1 MYSLDRIS
9 EVPGQG
15 ARVDEIVAQH
25 RSDLG
30 KRFRRVSPGKQRL
43 FAEYAIAVSCYEHKP
58 KLYLSS
64 SLTES
69 ARPISSGINVG
80 GMSSLPPS
88 KIASG
93 RSNGSSRLTRWA
105 SACISRIASRAGAV
119 GSFIRATKGSATK
132 PLRSGRRAET
142 LKIRKTR

>member
-58 KLYLSS
+58 KLYLSVIFDRKRPPDIEWHQRRWNVFIAAFEDRERAIQWIIKAY
-64 SLTES
+64 SLGFGVHFQNS
-69 ARPISSGINVG
+69 FKGWG
-80 GMSSLPPS
+80 GGLFHPCNEMFDHE
-88 KIASG
+88 AFEE
-93 RSNGSSRLTRWA
+93 W
-105 SACISRIASRAGAV
+105 
-119 GSFIRATKGSATK
+119 
-132 PLRSGRRAET
+132 RRAQ
-142 LKIRKTR
+142 KH